1 MINSKIHEFYHA
13 NDVINSTELKKH
25 IINIDSRFRNSSLES
40 SADFQYKFAHPYK
53 NVIRMRVASV
63 EIPQLWYTFSVGRGN
78 TSFVIKAYDAS
89 DSIINIP
96 ISIASANYSATELI
110 AALQDA
116 FISAAA
122 AFGVFFDV
130 SMNPVTRRV
139 TIECLGCGPVGSGTP
154 TIEPSPFTLDF
165 AVVDRPDLNGRL
177 ADWGLGYNLGFRER
191 VVAADYLDASSSRVA
206 VTGPCPLDVTG
217 DLYALLGINEYYT
230 VEHRTKDDYIQA
242 LAKVICPPRTAH
254 QSAIFDSGYT
264 VLSNDYVLPS
274 PSDLKQIHVKLMDAY
289 GAAVELPCSNF
300 SFSLE
305 LTEVMDLK
313 LYEVYRNNLWSGN
326 VPRISAGAGGSAV
339 AGYVPLPKGY

>member
-25 IINIDSRFRNSSLES
+25 IINVDSRFRNSALES
-40 SADFQYKFAHPYK
+40 STDFQYKFAHPYK

-78 TSFVIKAYDAS
+78 TGFVIKAYDAS

-96 ISIASANYSATELI
+96 ISIPSANYTVDGLV
-110 AALQDA
+110 AALQGSFA
-116 FISAAA
+116 EAAA
-122 AFGVFFDV
+122 AHGVFFDASLNAITGRLTV
-130 SMNPVTRRV
+130 
-139 TIECLGCGPVGSGTP
+139 ECLGCGPIGSTSP

-165 AVVDRPDLNGRL
+165 TVVGMEKRL

-191 VVAADYLDASSSRVA
+191 IVAADYLDASSSRVA
-206 VTGPCPLDVTG
+206 VTGPCPVDVTG

-230 VEHRTKDDYIQA
+230 VEHRTQDDYIQA
-242 LAKVICPPRTAH
+242 LAKVICRPHTVATGT
-254 QSAIFDSGYT
+254 IFDSGYT

-274 PSDLKQIHVKLMDAY
+274 PADLKQVHVRLMDAY
-289 GAAVELPCSNF
+289 GTAVELPCSNF

-313 LYEVYRNNLWSGN
+313 LYEVYRNNLWSGA
-326 VPRISAGAGGSAV
+326 VPRISAGAGGAAV